1 MYTVYWYL
9 QYVSTVHAVR
19 CLEYMN
25 HIYQIT
31 YLLQMHLRAIVVYP
45 LQKASFIQIYFDQ
58 GEKGALI

>member
-1 MYTVYWYL
+1 MLFIDIWVWY
-9 QYVSTVHAVR
+9 S